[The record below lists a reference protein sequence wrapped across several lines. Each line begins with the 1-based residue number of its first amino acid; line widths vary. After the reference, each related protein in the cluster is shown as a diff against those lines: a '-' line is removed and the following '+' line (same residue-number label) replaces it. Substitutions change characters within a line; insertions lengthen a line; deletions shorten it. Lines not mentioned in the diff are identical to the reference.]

1 MTALRMRARDFLN
14 EDQLIAVRQ
23 RLTWKGAALDL
34 PVGEL
39 ARAWMGPLD
48 W

>member
-23 RLTWKGAALDL
+23 RVTWKGA
-34 PVGEL
+34 P
-39 ARAWMGPLD
+39 
-48 W
+48 